1 MFYCIILAIGHF
13 LNGISMFA
21 KVVVDVS
28 NNNIDKLFDYHIND
42 EHNIVVGMRVLV
54 PFGGRKVEGYVMQLT
69 DTCDL
74 DKKLVKDI
82 IEPTSSEP
90 LITEESLSL
99 IYFLKQTNHLRLID
113 AIHLVVP
120 STVRK
125 NTKELTDILIELNK
139 NSSFVPNKNAKNQI
153 NLIEY
158 LKNKDFETKSNLCK
172 MFGNSTVNTL
182 INKNAL
188 TTKTVK
194 KNRLKHSSVTSK
206 KENTLTINQQKVVDS
221 VINEPNFYLLHGV
234 TGSGKTEVYKNIIK
248 HFLSINKTAIL
259 LVPEISLTPQM
270 VQNFTSWFGE
280 LVAVL
285 HSGLNDGEKFDEWQR
300 ILKGEAKIV
309 IGARSAIFAPLK
321 NLGVIIIDEEHDGSY
336 ISDSNPRYS
345 AVEVAKFRCRY
356 NKCSLLLGSATP
368 NIESYY
374 LAQIGEYKLLELPT
388 RINNN
393 PMPSIEIVDMAKEFR
408 NGNTSPFSPLLL
420 AGLQTAISNKEQSL
434 IFINRR
440 GYSSFLMC
448 RDCGYVPKCTDCD
461 VSLAYHKEDDLL
473 KCHYCGKKFKV
484 LTGCPECGSKNIKL
498 GGVGTERVVFE
509 LQKIFPDV
517 KIFRMD
523 LDTTSTK
530 NAHEKILKEFEQ
542 TKPAILVGTQM
553 ISKGHDFPAI
563 TFVGILDADLSL
575 YFSDYKA
582 TEKTFALVTQVAG
595 RAGRAEKKGN
605 VVLQTYF
612 PKHYVYNF
620 ACAYDYKNFYK
631 KEINLRETTKFP
643 PFSTLVRILI
653 TSTNDD
659 IALSITHDLFIKL
672 KELKMQNKESI
683 VFLEAMR
690 APVTKVKGKHRYQIV
705 MRVLDKNLL
714 DNIYLNVESMYNN
727 NVQIFVEINPNN
739 FSW

>member
-1 MFYCIILAIGHF
+1 MY
-13 LNGISMFA
+13 A

-28 NNNIDKLFDYHIND
+28 NNNIDKLFDYSFKD
-42 EHNIVVGMRVLV
+42 THNIVVGMRVLV
-54 PFGGRKVEGYVMQLT
+54 PFGGRQVEGYVMQIT
-69 DTCDL
+69 NTCDL
-74 DKKLVKDI
+74 DKKLVKEI
-82 IEPTSSEP
+82 IKPTSLTP
-90 LITEESLSL
+90 LIGEEELSL
-99 IYFLKQTNHLRLID
+99 VYYLKQANHLRLID

-120 STVRK
+120 ASVRN
-125 NTKELTDILIELNK
+125 NTKELLDTIVELNQ
-139 NSSFVPNKNAKNQI
+139 NTNFVPNKNAKNQI
-153 NLIEY
+153 ALIEY
-158 LKNKDFETKSNLCK
+158 LKTNESDTKTNLSK
-172 MFGNSTVNTL
+172 LFGNSTVSTL
-182 INKNAL
+182 IEKNVL
-188 TTKTVK
+188 TTKIIK
-194 KNRLKHSSVTSK
+194 KNRLQLNSK
-206 KENTLTINQQKVVDS
+206 LNTLNNQLTIYQQKVVDT
-221 VINEPNFYLLHGV
+221 VISKPDFYLLHGV

-248 HFLSINKTAIL
+248 HFLNKDKTAIL

-270 VQNFTSWFGE
+270 VGNFTSWFGN

-300 ILKGEAKIV
+300 IQNGDAKIV

-356 NKCSLLLGSATP
+356 NKCSMLLGSATP
-368 NIESYY
+368 SIESYY
-374 LAQIGEYKLLELPT
+374 KAQIGEYKLLELPI

-393 PMPSIEIVDMAKEFR
+393 PMPNIEIVDMAKEFR
-408 NGNTSPFSPLLL
+408 NGNTTPFSPNLLK
-420 AGLQTAISNKEQSL
+420 GLQIAIENKEQSL

-461 VSLAYHKEDDLL
+461 VSLSYHREDNLL
-473 KCHYCGKKFKV
+473 KCHYCGKRFKV
-484 LTGCPECGSKNIKL
+484 LTACPECGSKNIKL
-498 GGVGTERVVFE
+498 GGVGTERVVEE
-509 LQKIFPDV
+509 LKNIFPDV
-517 KIFRMD
+517 PIFRMD

-530 NAHEKILKEFEQ
+530 NAHEKILRDFEQ

-553 ISKGHDFPAI
+553 IAKGHDFPLI

-575 YFSDYKA
+575 YFSDFKA
-582 TEKTFALVTQVAG
+582 TEKTFQLVTQVAG
-595 RAGRAEKKGN
+595 RAGRANKKGS

-612 PKHYVYNF
+612 PKHYVYNY

-643 PFSTLVRILI
+643 PFSTLVRVLI
-653 TSTNDD
+653 TSVNDD
-659 IALSITHDLFIKL
+659 IALSITHDLFLKL
-672 KELKMQNKESI
+672 KDLKMENSRDI

-705 MRVLDKNLL
+705 MRVLNKNLL
-714 DNIYLNVESMYNN
+714 DKIYLNVESMYNN

-739 FSW
+739 FS